1 MSLPQRN
8 ATLRGFFAILCV
20 LVTFAFNNA
29 YSQAPAEDM
38 PIDPN
43 ALKNSSTSS
52 ELQSLLRD
60 NNNDRKAGEDIHKS
74 IDQGNGASMILKD
87 STQKD
92 DIKRNLSSPDAVYG
106 RNLFQQK
113 QILQL
118 SELSTPPLDYPIGV
132 GDNIVVSLWGGADF
146 EQSYVVARDGSIFP
160 SGLGKITVQ
169 GLTFGEARTVIR
181 NRFAKVIPHSTSVS
195 VTMGQPRS
203 IVVQVSGEVNQP
215 GPVVVSAFTNA
226 LNIVAMAGGC
236 TQYGNLRSILI
247 SRAGKIID
255 SIDVYKYLTTGDFG
269 KHLFLENN
277 DFIIVP
283 FFDKKILASGQFRR
297 PMIYQLKKE
306 EGMQAL
312 LKYAGGFTTD
322 AYATTGA
329 IVRNVDEKQTIRNV
343 DFKSIVQHIGDASY
357 DEQLFDG
364 DVVVINPINAGL
376 NNKVIVRG
384 EVAYPNVYEIRKGD
398 RLFDVINR
406 AGGITPN
413 SYLERAYVYKG
424 AGDSTNLRSDKID
437 VSLEELNKNVN
448 SSYNIIIEP
457 NDVIEVFNSNQF
469 NDRQYVTIE
478 GEVRKPG
485 QIQKFGGMTLKDLI
499 YLANGLKPSAEF
511 GRIEV
516 SSIVATDSAQKG
528 LRPTKTIIT
537 TYIVKPNIALD
548 SLTESVKLKPYDHV
562 FVRRNPDFNLQEN
575 VQVKGE
581 VRYQGN
587 YSKITKGE
595 TLTSVIERAGG
606 LTENANATGAI
617 LYRLRDTAFS
627 RNPLYRNSNLQYL
640 RDSSGKVTDSILFSS
655 AEPISID
662 LQKTLSNKNSKY
674 DMVLQDGDVL
684 YIPSSNPIVAIRGAV
699 QTPSLKLYY
708 DDSHSN
714 LKYYIDK
721 AGGYSERPWRSRSY
735 VTYAN
740 GRSKRTRNFGFL
752 HFYPEVK
759 QGSVIVVPERP
770 PAKSVGNF
778 AGQVFVTSLPI
789 AIAFLLT
796 TL

>member
-1 MSLPQRN
+1 
-8 ATLRGFFAILCV
+8 
-20 LVTFAFNNA
+20 
-29 YSQAPAEDM
+29 M

-74 IDQGNGASMILKD
+74 VDQGNSISMILKD

-146 EQSYVVARDGSIFP
+146 EQSYVVARDGTIFP

-169 GLTFGEARTVIR
+169 GLTFAEARTVIR

-203 IVVQVSGEVNQP
+203 IVVQVSGEVTQP

-283 FFDKKILASGQFRR
+283 FFDKKVLASGQFRR

-329 IVRNVDEKQTIRNV
+329 IVRNVDEKQIIRSV
-343 DFKSIVQHIGDASY
+343 DFKSIVQHIGDANY

-469 NDRQYVTIE
+469 NDRQYVAIE

-485 QIQKFGGMTLKDLI
+485 KVQKFGGMTLKDLI

-516 SSIVATDSAQKG
+516 SSIVAIDSAQKG
-528 LRPTKTIIT
+528 LKPTKTVIT

-548 SLTESVKLKPYDHV
+548 SLTESVILKPYDHV
-562 FVRRNPDFNLQEN
+562 FVRKNPDFNLQQN

-595 TLTSVIERAGG
+595 TLTSLIERAGG
-606 LTENANATGAI
+606 LTENANVTGAI

-674 DMVLQDGDVL
+674 DMVLQDGDIL

-721 AGGYSERPWRSRSY
+721 AGGYSERPWRSRIY

-770 PAKSVGNF
+770 SAKSLGNF